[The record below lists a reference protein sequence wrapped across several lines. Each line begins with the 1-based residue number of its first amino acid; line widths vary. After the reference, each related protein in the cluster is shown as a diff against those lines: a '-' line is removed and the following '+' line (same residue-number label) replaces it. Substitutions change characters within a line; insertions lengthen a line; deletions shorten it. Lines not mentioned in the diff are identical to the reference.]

1 MKRADFYNFIILI
14 LCCGAFACTK
24 SQNDWDET
32 VSALID
38 KGAFSQADSLL
49 DAVKRHASAEELRRA
64 DSLQEII
71 RRWRIEFPYD
81 SVQIVEQIHARLS
94 DTISSE
100 QIARWEDAGQL
111 EMRLIDGEKRYFRRA
126 VGNLFHLVPELPD
139 RTAASGNDPRIARL
153 PIDRRLNHPF
163 RSRHPSGSDHH
174 SLHPDRTPERRTRR
188 GYAPLLVA
196 LSTGDRSATNRHRT
210 ARLVPRDLYPRTGR
224 DTPTKHLPRAGCT
237 QRQRHPLRSDLPNG
251 HPGPLLQSG
260 LSNQPST
267 ALRHNLRGLSNLYG
281 RTTSTNFLLRSLG
294 SQSPRAGRR
303 RDQSRTDRIAHL

>member
-49 DAVKRHASAEELRRA
+49 DAVKRHASGEELRRA
-64 DSLQEII
+64 DSLQEIM
-71 RRWRIEFPYD
+71 RRWKIEFPYD

-100 QIARWEDAGQL
+100 QIARWEEAGQL

-153 PIDRRLNHPF
+153 QSIVDSTTRFGAATHPVRTTIHYTLTVHPNAVPEGDTLRCWLPYPQEIAPRQTDIELLGSYPETYTLAPVGTPQ
-163 RSRHPSGSDHH
+163 RSIY
-174 SLHPDRTPERRTRR
+174 LEQ
-188 GYAPLLVA
+188 VA
-196 LSTGDRSATNRHRT
+196 RKDSATRFEVTFRMVTRARYFSQDSLINR
-210 ARLVPRDLYPRTGR
+210 VQPY
-224 DTPTKHLPRAGCT
+224 DTPAEVY
-237 QRQRHPLRSDLPNG
+237 Q
-251 HPGPLLQSG
+251 
-260 LSNQPST
+260 
-267 ALRHNLRGLSNLYG
+267 
-281 RTTSTNFLLRSLG
+281 
-294 SQSPRAGRR
+294 
-303 RDQSRTDRIAHL
+303 I